1 MLDRFFNTFT
11 GVTAPVVG
19 VIASFQDGLEDVFR
33 WASLLIGLAVGLIS
47 LYRALRNLDKD

>member
-11 GVTAPVVG
+11 GVTVPIAGVV
-19 VIASFQDGLEDVFR
+19 ASFQSGLEDAFR

-47 LYRALRNLDKD
+47 LYRALRNIDKD

>member
-1 MLDRFFNTFT
+1 MIDRFFNTFT
-11 GVTAPVVG
+11 GVTVPIAGVV
-19 VIASFQDGLEDVFR
+19 ASFQSGLEDVFR

>member
-11 GVTAPVVG
+11 GVTAPVAG
-19 VIASFQDGLEDVFR
+19 VIASFQSGLEDTLR

-47 LYRALRNLDKD
+47 LYRALRNIDKD

>member
-11 GVTAPVVG
+11 GVTVPVAG
-19 VIASFQDGLEDVFR
+19 VIASFQDGLEDAFR

-47 LYRALRNLDKD
+47 LYRALRNIDKD

>member
-1 MLDRFFNTFT
+1 MLDRFFNAFT
-11 GVTAPVVG
+11 GVTVPVAG

-47 LYRALRNLDKD
+47 LYRAIRKD

>member
-11 GVTAPVVG
+11 GVMAPVAG
-19 VIASFQDGLEDVFR
+19 VIASFQSGLEDAFR

-47 LYRALRNLDKD
+47 LYRTLRNLDKD